1 MNDFNNY
8 GLRKELLQAL
18 TKHGFT
24 SPMEVQDRVLSID
37 WNTDL
42 IVRAKTGSGKT
53 LAFLLPLMQ
62 ELAIGE
68 HTPQILVRAPTR
80 ELAQQTANEAE
91 FLGGF

>member
-18 TKHGFT
+18 IKHGFT

-37 WNTDL
+37 WNSDL

-68 HTPQILVRAPTR
+68 RTP
-80 ELAQQTANEAE
+80 
-91 FLGGF
+91 